1 LFVSVTETLSQSVD
15 SLLVGVRSTSVFQIV
30 PELSREVNVETGEIS
45 DERVRLLP
53 SLPGDWSDA
62 VDEGDVDGKD

>member
-15 SLLVGVRSTSVFQIV
+15 SLLVGVRSTSVFRIV

-45 DERVRLLP
+45 DGIVRLLS

-62 VDEGDVDGKD
+62 VDGGDADSKD